1 MTQPLLREISN
12 LSLITTEQLVIHNY
26 GVDGAGGSSRL
37 CSRPSRSDA
46 VRTVDDRTRRR
57 RRNKFRWEFC
67 FFFFAQHRKVLWLSM
82 SLLAVWDSSAFV
94 LSTVWLVRARAGMTN
109 SWDHR
114 RRRRRRCGKGE
125 KLASSQFQ
133 CCRYFVEGA
142 CLGGFSLI
150 YLHVDNGR

>member
-1 MTQPLLREISN
+1 MGQE
-12 LSLITTEQLVIHNY
+12 
-26 GVDGAGGSSRL
+26 GVHVCVLDLPGRMLYVRSTIEPGGD
-37 CSRPSRSDA
+37 DA
-46 VRTVDDRTRRR
+46 INFVGSFV
-57 RRNKFRWEFC
+57 FI
-67 FFFFAQHRKVLWLSM
+67 FFAQHRKVLWLSM
-82 SLLAVWDSSAFV
+82 SLLALWDSSAFV
-94 LSTVWLVRARAGMTN
+94 LSTVWLVRARVGMTN

-114 RRRRRRCGKGE
+114 RRYGKGE